1 MCHDSLFIILL
12 NTTPNKYSMQICW
25 KNEGNFF
32 KILMIKFKAEE
43 AGMSRST
50 SAVQFSSE
58 NSLKYHG
65 HLRAFGFTGMA

>member
-1 MCHDSLFIILL
+1 
-12 NTTPNKYSMQICW
+12 MQICW